1 MSSRDRIRTFP
12 GYVDEARRSC
22 RILVGDSF
30 SFLGGKSMKTMGI
43 DPGYDGAISILH
55 FREHVSD
62 LPAVT
67 MQIWD
72 LPTFEV
78 MVNRKHKRRL
88 NLSAIATWMD
98 LWSAGIDKVI
108 IENPSPRPG
117 EGVTSAFNFGGVCL
131 ALQMAVATQGLS
143 TRLVHPRVWKKA
155 LGLGP
160 DKDESRK
167 RAIELYPRSQDFLTR
182 KKDHNRA
189 EAILLAHYG
198 SLIP

>member
-1 MSSRDRIRTFP
+1 
-12 GYVDEARRSC
+12 
-22 RILVGDSF
+22 VGDSF
-30 SFLGGKSMKTMGI
+30 SFLGCQSMKIMGI
-43 DPGYDGAISILH
+43 DPGYDGAISILTL
-55 FREHVSD
+55 RELGYDVM
-62 LPAVT
+62 V
-67 MQIWD
+67 WD
-72 LPTFEV
+72 LPTFNV

-98 LWSAGIDKVI
+98 LWSAGIDKVVV
-108 IENPSPRPG
+108 ENPSALPG

-131 ALQMAVATQGLS
+131 ALQMAVANQGLS
-143 TRLVHPRVWKKA
+143 TRLVHPRTWKTV
-155 LGLGP
+155 LRIGP

-167 RAIELYPRSQDFLTR
+167 RAIELYPKCQPFLTR